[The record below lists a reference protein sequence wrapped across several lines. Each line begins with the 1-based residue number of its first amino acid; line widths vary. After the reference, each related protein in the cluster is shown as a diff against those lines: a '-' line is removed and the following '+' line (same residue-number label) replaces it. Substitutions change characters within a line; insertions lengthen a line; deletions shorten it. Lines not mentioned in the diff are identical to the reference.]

1 MKKGYFCRGKTK
13 QGKEK
18 NPTALPPLFADLW
31 CLSAGPQLWQTL
43 WTQGQLQLQ
52 LPPGKVCHAD
62 YAGLL
67 PAFQHFLLDELTARG
82 FCQIQVCAWPSPQG
96 GLGLS

>member
-13 QGKEK
+13 QSKEK
-18 NPTALPPLFADLW
+18 NPTALPPLSADLW
-31 CLSAGPQLWQTL
+31 CLPAGPQPWQTL
-43 WTQGQLQLQ
+43 CTRGQLQLQ
-52 LPPGKVCHAD
+52 LPPGKGCHAD
-62 YAGLL
+62 YSGLL
-67 PAFQHFLLDELTARG
+67 PAFQLFLLDELTARG